1 MKRDRDAYAINYL
14 ATSFC
19 RSMLR
24 SRSYLSLKPSQVAAA
39 ALILAINLS
48 TSELAP
54 KVGISK
60 MQDLNLKS
68 LFFENVI
75 AIEMDGVRQ
84 KSKNEACPL
93 KMWNK
98 VVRRTTQMGIAND
111 LRPAYVTMC
120 TVVNKN
126 DLDGQL
132 SEDPELFPQLPSP
145 RNSTEEENKME
156 DVAATKMLPVAPTA
170 VASIEPL

>member
-14 ATSFC
+14 ARNFC
-19 RSMLR
+19 RSLLR
-24 SRSYLSLKPSQVAAA
+24 SKAFLSIKPSQVGAA

-48 TSELAP
+48 TSDLAP

-75 AIEMDGVRQ
+75 SIEMEGVRQ

-98 VVRRTTQMGIAND
+98 VVRRTTQMKIATD
-111 LRPAYVTMC
+111 LRPAYIAMC
-120 TVVNKN
+120 TVVNKY
-126 DLDGQL
+126 DLDGHLAQ
-132 SEDPELFPQLPSP
+132 EPGLFPLLPEPSV
-145 RNSTEEENKME
+145 STAQSNLSSGTVITPQ
-156 DVAATKMLPVAPTA
+156 D
-170 VASIEPL
+170 